1 MNNEIVAI
9 YCLCDDILK
18 AMNHR
23 SDVQQQ
29 MSDAEVMTT
38 AIVAAMYFCGN
49 FEKARKHL
57 SAPHYIPTMLSK
69 SRLNRR
75 LHLVEPMLLTVFEAL
90 GQVWKQ
96 LNPEAVYSIDSF
108 PISVCDNIRIS
119 RSKLYDGEEA
129 YRGYQA
135 SKKRYFY
142 GIKIHLMVTATG
154 APVEFFLTPGSFAD
168 VKGLKVF
175 PFALPEGSVVYADK
189 AYTDYAVE
197 DLLLEA
203 EQITLSAMR
212 KSNSRRPVP
221 AYVQFVQH
229 YKRKVIETSGSL
241 ISQFLPKSIHA
252 VTAKGFELKTML
264 FVLAL
269 SVNLWVA
276 T

>member
-18 AMNHR
+18 AMNHS
-23 SDVQQQ
+23 SDGQQQ

-49 FEKARKHL
+49 CEQARKQL
-57 SAPHYIPTMLSK
+57 SAPNYIPKMLSK

-75 LHLVEPMLLTVFEAL
+75 LHRVEPMLITVFEIL

-96 LNPEAVYSIDSF
+96 LNPDDIYSIDSF

-142 GIKIHLMVTATG
+142 GIKIHLMVTETG
-154 APVEFFLTPGSFAD
+154 APVEFFITPGSFAD

-189 AYTDYAVE
+189 AYTDYDVE

-203 EQITLSAMR
+203 ENIQLSAMR
-212 KSNSRRPVP
+212 KRNSRRPVP

-229 YKRKVIETSGSL
+229 YKRKIIETSGSL
-241 ISQFLPKSIHA
+241 ISQLLPKSIHA
-252 VTAKGFELKTML
+252 VTSKGFELKIML
-264 FVLAL
+264 FVLAF